1 MPNLF
6 SYITSIILCSNYLFV
21 TLCVGSDTDKV
32 KKKKKEGKQ
41 DADADQGQNELIDLL
56 NNTPQPIQLTDSHE
70 THEIP
75 VTTELAA
82 DVEMV
87 DPLEIV
93 DQPIKEAVNNII
105 SHPTQLK
112 LPKAWQWCSVNE
124 DRQEDN
130 PIAYSRITAVR
141 FGVVNEFTIPI
152 KMITVV
158 GGEVFY
164 TVKGVLITPPH
175 FLPKSFS
182 TVEELNDLL
191 SRFDSANICS
201 GFKLVGKGV
210 LTPNLKKATVKQLG
224 ERRSKFCIRLIQ
236 TGFTCYRCEHLTNLV
251 AGKSSKPTNMERLLE
266 QIKNST
272 YKNRL
277 LTKQLERKGMLIKVA
292 NISI

>member
-6 SYITSIILCSNYLFV
+6 LYITSIILCSNYCFV

-41 DADADQGQNELIDLL
+41 DSDADQGQNELDLP
-56 NNTPQPIQLTDSHE
+56 NTPQPIQSTDSHE
-70 THEIP
+70 TLEFP
-75 VTTELAA
+75 STTDKLAA

-124 DRQEDN
+124 DLQEDN

-210 LTPNLKKATVKQLG
+210 LTPNLKKTTVKQLG

-236 TGFTCYRCEHLTNLV
+236 KGFTCYRCEHLTNLV
-251 AGKSSKPTNMERLLE
+251 AGKSPKPTNMERLLE